1 MREGW
6 ERKDVIL
13 PPPPVPNITHV
24 QACVAN
30 VSVWFQSKTRLRN
43 RIFGFRRTR
52 NKSRVEKWNRGE
64 REGKEWNVCRQTPG
78 FWKPRSIANGAPVW
92 LGKSNNIDMCRS
104 KVCFILFFPTPSP
117 PFYSRHFSRGLWLS
131 FLVLCSETAR
141 KRLLRRPQYV
151 SPFSPWSDLVFVTSV
166 LSKSLAQPTF

>member
-52 NKSRVEKWNRGE
+52 NKSRVEKWNGGRGRGRNETLADKPQDFETLLDSE
-64 REGKEWNVCRQTPG
+64 RGACLAWLVEQYWHVSMKGLFHTFLPHPLPALLFASFFVQSVTLV
-78 FWKPRSIANGAPVW
+78 PRSLLRNRTETLATQAAVRE
-92 LGKSNNIDMCRS
+92 S
-104 KVCFILFFPTPSP
+104 FFPLIWPCFRDVCTI
-117 PFYSRHFSRGLWLS
+117 
-131 FLVLCSETAR
+131 
-141 KRLLRRPQYV
+141 
-151 SPFSPWSDLVFVTSV
+151 
-166 LSKSLAQPTF
+166 

>member
-64 REGKEWNVCRQTPG
+64 REGKEWNACRQTPG
-78 FWKPRSIANGAPVW
+78 FWKPRSIANGAPFG
-92 LGKSNNIDMCRS
+92 LASRT
-104 KVCFILFFPTPSP
+104 ILTCVDQRFVSYFSSP
-117 PFYSRHFSRGLWLS
+117 PPPRSFIRVIFRVVCDSRSSFFAPKPHGNACYAGRSTWVLFPLDLTLFSW
-131 FLVLCSETAR
+131 
-141 KRLLRRPQYV
+141 RLYYLR
-151 SPFSPWSDLVFVTSV
+151 
-166 LSKSLAQPTF
+166 A

>member
-1 MREGW
+1 MKAAKSAMIHDTTKVQETSNSYNQTLTQKMREGW

-52 NKSRVEKWNRGE
+52 NKSRFEK
-64 REGKEWNVCRQTPG
+64 
-78 FWKPRSIANGAPVW
+78 
-92 LGKSNNIDMCRS
+92 
-104 KVCFILFFPTPSP
+104 
-117 PFYSRHFSRGLWLS
+117 
-131 FLVLCSETAR
+131 
-141 KRLLRRPQYV
+141 
-151 SPFSPWSDLVFVTSV
+151 
-166 LSKSLAQPTF
+166 